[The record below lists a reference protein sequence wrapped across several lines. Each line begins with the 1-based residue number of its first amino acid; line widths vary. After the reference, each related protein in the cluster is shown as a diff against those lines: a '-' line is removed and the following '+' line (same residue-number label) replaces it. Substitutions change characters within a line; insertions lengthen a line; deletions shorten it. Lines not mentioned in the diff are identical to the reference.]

1 MGETAGYS
9 VRRRVRGERLET
21 RLTADQKKLIEIAAA
36 LQGRSVTDFVLTSLQ
51 EAARNVID
59 VQHRLDLSVRDAE
72 AFVSALIE
80 PVPVNQRL
88 QETVRLYRE
97 QTGV

>member
-1 MGETAGYS
+1 
-9 VRRRVRGERLET
+9 
-21 RLTADQKKLIEIAAA
+21 
-36 LQGRSVTDFVLTSLQ
+36 
-51 EAARNVID
+51 